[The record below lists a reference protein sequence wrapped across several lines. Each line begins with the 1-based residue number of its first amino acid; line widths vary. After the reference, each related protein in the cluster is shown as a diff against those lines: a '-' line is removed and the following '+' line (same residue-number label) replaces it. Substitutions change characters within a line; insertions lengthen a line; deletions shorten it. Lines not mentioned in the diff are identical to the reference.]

1 MRKFLEEIRSKSLED
16 RRSFAFTASA
26 IITGLIFIIW
36 LMTLGVKLDL
46 LSNDE
51 PAEISENEINNN
63 QANVISNFK
72 N

>member
-46 LSNDE
+46 LSNDK